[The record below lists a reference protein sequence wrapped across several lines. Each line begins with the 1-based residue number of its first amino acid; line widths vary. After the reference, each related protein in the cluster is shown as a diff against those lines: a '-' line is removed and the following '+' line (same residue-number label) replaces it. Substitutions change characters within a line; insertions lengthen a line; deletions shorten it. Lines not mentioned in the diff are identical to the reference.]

1 MATMTIVE
9 QILASVG
16 MRQRQASFMKML
28 LGLWLAIPG
37 RINYANLERF
47 SDLSER
53 SYRSWFDKP
62 VEWVGINS
70 GIVVQLQD
78 QGKMGKRLIMGVD
91 TSNVSKAGKCTPG
104 VGKFWDSKVGKA
116 VSSLELSCCSLIDL
130 QSQQAIPVH
139 ALQTPGELAEG
150 VSRVNHY
157 VAHMQDVLGSLPANL
172 RAQIECVVADA
183 WYTKKTFVDGV
194 LQRGMHYVG
203 KLRIDANLKYLYTGG
218 PTGKPG
224 RPRVFDGKVDFS
236 DFSKWTLI
244 AQDETT
250 TIYSAILYSP
260 ALERKIRVV
269 CELSLD
275 SKGKTKREL
284 FFSTNLDMLPLEI
297 ITTYRSRFQMEFP
310 FRDAKQFAGLM
321 DCQSR
326 QPSAIEFHW
335 NAALLTT
342 SLAKADQLL
351 AFQGL
356 PQDFVF
362 SMEDA
367 KRKAYNQLFAQTIIQ
382 ALPLNLTFDNCL
394 PLIQSALNLGVK
406 AA

>member
-1 MATMTIVE
+1 MTIVE

-16 MRQRQASFMKML
+16 MRKRQASFMEML

-70 GIVVQLQD
+70 GLVVQLQE
-78 QGKMGKRLIMGVD
+78 QGKMGKRLIMGID
-91 TSNVSKAGKCTPG
+91 TSNVSKSGKCTPG

-116 VSSLELSCCSLIDL
+116 ISSLELSCCSLIDL
-130 QSQQAIPVH
+130 ETQQAIPVH
-139 ALQTPGELAEG
+139 GLQTPGELAEG
-150 VSRVNHY
+150 ASRVEHY
-157 VAHMQDVLGSLPANL
+157 VGHVQDVVGSLPPDL
-172 RAQIECVVADA
+172 RGLIECVVGDA

-194 LQRGMHYVG
+194 LQRGLAYVG
-203 KLRIDANLKYLYTGG
+203 KLRTDANLKYLYSGG

-224 RPRVFDGKVDFS
+224 RPRLFDGKVDFQ
-236 DFSKWTLI
+236 DFSKWTLV
-244 AQDETT
+244 AQDESTT
-250 TIYSAILYSP
+250 VYSAILYSP
-260 ALERKIRVV
+260 ALRRKIRVV

-275 SKGKTKREL
+275 SKGKTKHEL
-284 FFSTNLDMLPLEI
+284 FFSTNLDMAPLHI

-326 QPSAIEFHW
+326 QKAAIEFHW

-351 AFQGL
+351 AHQGI

-362 SMEDA
+362 SME
-367 KRKAYNQLFAQTIIQ
+367 L
-382 ALPLNLTFDNCL
+382 
-394 PLIQSALNLGVK
+394 
-406 AA
+406 

>member
-1 MATMTIVE
+1 MTIVE
-9 QILASVG
+9 QILARVG
-16 MRQRQASFMKML
+16 MRKRQARFIKML
-28 LGLWLAIPG
+28 LRLWLAIPG

-62 VEWVGINS
+62 VEWVGITS
-70 GIVVQLQD
+70 AIVVHLQE
-78 QGKMGKRLIMGVD
+78 QGRMGKRLVLGVD
-91 TSNVSKAGKCTPG
+91 TSNVSKSGKCTPG
-104 VGKFWDSKVGKA
+104 VGKFWDSKMGKA

-130 QSQQAIPVH
+130 QTQQAIPVH

-150 VSRVNHY
+150 ASRVEHY
-157 VAHMQDVLGSLPANL
+157 VAHLQDVLGTLPVSL
-172 RAQIECVVADA
+172 RAQIECVVGDA
-183 WYTKKTFVDGV
+183 WYTKKFFVDGV
-194 LQRGMHYVG
+194 LQRGMPYVG

-218 PTGKPG
+218 PTRKPG
-224 RPRVFDGKVDFS
+224 RPRLFDGKVDFL

-244 AQDETT
+244 AQDEST

-260 ALERKIRVV
+260 ALQRKIQVV

-284 FFSTNLDMLPLEI
+284 FFSTNLNMAPLQI

-326 QPSAIEFHW
+326 QQAAIEFHW

-342 SLAKADQLL
+342 TLAKADQLL
-351 AFQGL
+351 AFQGE

-367 KRKAYNQLFAQTIIQ
+367 KRKAFNQLFAQRIIQ

-394 PLIQSALNLGVK
+394 PLIYNALNLGVK